1 MNKKLMA
8 SFKNKTVTVN
18 CGESVFVGSL
28 MDMDKDYIYLGEDT
42 KVQLAIKSTSVDMIL
57 LGNHVTKTEEVGT
70 LQ

>member
-1 MNKKLMA
+1 MT

-18 CGESVFVGSL
+18 CGESVFVGNL